1 MEGKEKYEYKERF
14 SNKSL
19 DDVSILNTYRWVLM
33 KIIYS
38 VRLIESRVVDILGEI
53 VYNLKVIVNLK
64 FYLFSFH
71 SLWKFII

>member
-71 SLWKFII
+71 SL